1 MKYLAEHYNYW
12 VAIFLMMVGL
22 YPVIAKTNLVKK
34 IIGLSVFQT
43 GIFLFFVTIGK
54 VKEGTASVLFDRK
67 DPPVQPWDK
76 WDPAHYT
83 NSIPTALILTGIV
96 VSVATMAVALALA
109 VNIKRAYGTIEQDEI
124 DEADGN
130 APE

>member
-1 MKYLAEHYNYW
+1 MRYVAEHYNYW
-12 VAIFLMMVGL
+12 VAILLMMVGL
-22 YPVIAKTNLVKK
+22 YPVIGKTNLVKK
-34 IIGLSVFQT
+34 IIGLSIFQT

-54 VKEGTASVLFDRK
+54 VTGGTASVLFNRTD
-67 DPPVQPWDK
+67 VPWDK
-76 WDPAHYT
+76 WDASKYT

-124 DEADGN
+124 DRADGDG
-130 APE
+130 PR

>member
-1 MKYLAEHYNYW
+1 MKYFAEHYNYW

-34 IIGLSVFQT
+34 IIGLSIFQT

-54 VKEGTASVLFDRK
+54 VKEGTASVLFNRTD
-67 DPPVQPWDK
+67 VPWDK
-76 WDPAHYT
+76 WDPAKYT

-109 VNIKRAYGTIEQDEI
+109 VNLKRAYGTIEQDEI
-124 DEADGN
+124 DQAD
-130 APE
+130 ADDSQ

>member
-1 MKYLAEHYNYW
+1 MDILGHYNYW

-22 YPVIAKTNLVKK
+22 YPVIGRTNLVKK
-34 IIGLSVFQT
+34 VIGLGVFQT

-54 VKEGTASVLFDRK
+54 IEQGTASVLFDRTDVK
-67 DPPVQPWDK
+67 WDK

-130 APE
+130 DPA

>member
-1 MKYLAEHYNYW
+1 MRYVAEHYNYW

-34 IIGLSVFQT
+34 IIGLSIFQT

-54 VKEGTASVLFDRK
+54 VTGGTASVLFHRTD
-67 DPPVQPWDK
+67 VPWDK
-76 WDPAHYT
+76 WDPSHYT

-124 DEADGN
+124 DRADGDDSQ
-130 APE
+130 